1 MDKYVDLSEMLEQM
15 SFKAGGEGGRSR
27 LSFQAKWWS
36 C

>member
-15 SFKAGGEGGRSR
+15 SFKAGGRSR